1 MSNEP
6 ELDVPFAQG
15 LCDRFA
21 AEFGLTVSVMGEGG
35 IIVASSARERIGRR
49 HEVAAQVMAG
59 ETDEM
64 AVTRWQAMRSKA
76 MRPGCNIALDFRGKR
91 VANLGVAGSP
101 AQARK
106 FAHLIRF
113 CILSLMEAHAMVA
126 ERQAA
131 AAEERTRALRE
142 LADNFRD
149 TLQAVVPQVAQ
160 VALGVQDSAGTLM
173 RATDAAGSEIRS
185 VADVWAS
192 ASGSVNAVAVAAEEL
207 SGSIR
212 EVTRRTEGLGAFVV
226 EAKTRAQS
234 SSTAITALA
243 QSMGRIGEIVDLI
256 RGVARQTNLLAL
268 NATIEAARAGEA
280 GKGFAVV
287 AAEVNSLA
295 RRTAAATE
303 EISGYIQAI
312 RGQTEAT
319 VADIGD
325 LGHAIGNLDEV
336 AATVAAAMTQQGAA
350 TSKISGSVHT
360 AADATTVIS
369 QRMHRL
375 AAETTALETALG
387 GVRDNTD
394 KLSGL
399 SQAVDQAL
407 EQFMRHLAR
416 QQQGKEAEQSA

>member
-49 HEVAAQVMAG
+49 HEVAARVMAG

-64 AVTRWQAMRSKA
+64 VVTRWQAMRSKA

-131 AAEERTRALRE
+131 AEEERTRALRE

-234 SSTAITALA
+234 SSTAIAALA

-360 AADATTVIS
+360 AADATTAIS

-407 EQFMRHLAR
+407 DQFMRHLAR
-416 QQQGKEAEQSA
+416 QQQGKAAEQSA